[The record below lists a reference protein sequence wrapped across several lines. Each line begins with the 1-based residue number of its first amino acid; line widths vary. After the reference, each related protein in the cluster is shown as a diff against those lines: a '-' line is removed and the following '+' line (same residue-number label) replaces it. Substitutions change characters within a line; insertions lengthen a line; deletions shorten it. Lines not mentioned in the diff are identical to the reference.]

1 MKKMEDIAADV
12 PRNAD
17 TLPSAPAREIP
28 LWPGLVVALLVGI
41 VYMSVATSG
50 TFRFRPSLYPHH
62 VLIADAWL
70 HGQLYVRDEVIEALN
85 EAFYRGYR
93 TAVERS
99 LAASGQQLADN
110 DWDRIRSGLTPPTA
124 LDWSVVD
131 GKRYGYWG
139 PMVSFLLLPYVAAAG
154 LQASDVLFGCLIG
167 TGTVLLTFLMLRQAH
182 KAGFVPLSTAACVAL
197 TVLLGVGTV
206 HFYLAVLGRMWFL
219 SQIVGTFFL
228 TLAVWCLLHSGS
240 GPSWP
245 LAAGLAFGASLLSRG
260 SIATTV
266 PFFYA
271 TLLTVP
277 RCPHPRRRAAIRNAL
292 AFSLLVALT
301 GGVALA
307 FNYARFGN
315 VWESGQ
321 RIQVLTAG
329 DSVFKQEY
337 LAFGP
342 FSLHYVPRNLYY
354 YFLNIIPRRDGRTQA
369 ITFDPF
375 GNSMFL
381 ITPALV
387 YVLRLPRRRG
397 RFAAAL
403 WLGAGCCMIMLLLFH
418 NTGWYA
424 FGNRYLLDLM
434 PLAILLVA
442 LGMRGRLTA
451 VSAVLI
457 TLSVAVNAWG
467 TYRFCIERY

>member
-167 TGTVLLTFLMLRQAH
+167 TGTVLLMFLTLRRANDV
-182 KAGFVPLSTAACVAL
+182 GWIRLTTAACVAL
-197 TVLLGVGTV
+197 TLLFGLGTV
-206 HFYLAVLGRMWFL
+206 HFYLAVIGRVWFL
-219 SQIVGTFFL
+219 SQIVATFFV
-228 TLAVWCLLHSGS
+228 TLAVYCVLHHHQHSAWS
-240 GPSWP
+240 V
-245 LAAGLAFGASLLSRG
+245 AAGAAFAAGMLARD
-260 SIATTV
+260 SIVATV
-266 PFFYA
+266 PFFFLA
-271 TLLTVP
+271 LCASPQRTTPVPWRGAWARALGFSLPVLLAVGVT
-277 RCPHPRRRAAIRNAL
+277 L
-292 AFSLLVALT
+292 AFS
-301 GGVALA
+301 
-307 FNYARFGN
+307 YARFGDAF
-315 VWESGQ
+315 ESG
-321 RIQVLTAG
+321 AG
-329 DSVFKQEY
+329 LQLRTGAHIRFRQDY
-337 LAFGP
+337 LQHGL
-342 FSLHYVPRNLYY
+342 FSLHYLSRNI
-354 YFLNIIPRRDGRTQA
+354 YFYFFNPLLVRHPLTGA
-369 ITFDPF
+369 LSFDPE

-381 ITPALV
+381 VTPALL
-387 YVLRLPRRRG
+387 YVFRSQRRRNW
-397 RFAAAL
+397 FTVCL
-403 WLGAGCCMIMLLLFH
+403 WAGAGTCLLMLLLFMG
-418 NTGWYA
+418 TGWYQ

-434 PLAILLVA
+434 PLAIFLIAV
-442 LGMRGRLTA
+442 GMEGRLTLM
-451 VSAVLI
+451 SAILI
-457 TLSVAVNAWG
+457 ILSIVANAWG
-467 TYRFCIERY
+467 TYRFLRA